1 MAATRAEVGAAP
13 TGERL
18 ARAAEQLLRFAGDG
32 RVAVALLVAVGLAN
46 AVAAFL
52 PGGARI
58 LEGLPY
64 AILLG
69 AVALSGVAAVALRAP
84 AAWREWQ
91 RPGPVQR
98 GCGRAGGGRCRRRS
112 QRCSWPRWRAPGYR
126 ARLESGHG
134 GRWAVHGVRRG
145 WSRFAGLL
153 SHLALVAIVLGV
165 AIGAAFGSETVFTLL
180 PGDQALLDTPEP
192 GFSAAVRLDAFDAEF
207 GADARPRRIDTHVT
221 FLREGAPVREAVLR
235 VNEPGDFDGYLV
247 HPWTYGPAARIRI
260 TTLDGSA
267 LLDAPV
273 PLEGVRDGL
282 PVGST
287 ELPSVGMV
295 VGLALT
301 DPATSE
307 LGVSVLDGS
316 GLVDAARLRP
326 GERPGIGDLEVSFD
340 RFDAWVTLLSRSDP
354 GMALLF
360 GGAALLATTL
370 AIAFWLPRRRVSI
383 RPLPTGGARI
393 VLRGERFDRPTD
405 EIARLTERLGGARMT
420 TVLDVWRA
428 VDPEAHLVSGSLE
441 RLARPVRGIAR
452 TRAAAPHLPPSA
464 DGQLLLADAAVIAD
478 HRDRRAARRTARGRA
493 RAGRGLALRR
503 SAPGARVRRRPD
515 AGAGR
520 RGNGLRACRVGR
532 CVPRRRAR
540 VARRPRRRPAAGR
553 RGGGARGSATCRPGR
568 RRCRSSAPRRG
579 GHRRQGAR
587 LAQSAAGGAGARDAI
602 RGRPWPPSRRSVPH
616 PAARR
621 GARAM
626 DSGSWSAR
634 LDRRR
639 RHGSSTTF
647 RSRRSTRSRSTRW
660 P

>member
-1 MAATRAEVGAAP
+1 MAATRADVGAAP

-18 ARAAEQLLRFAGDG
+18 ARAAEQLLRIAGDG
-32 RVAVALLVAVGLAN
+32 RIAVALLVAVGLAN

-58 LEGLPY
+58 LDGLPY

-69 AVALSGVAAVALRAP
+69 TVALSGVAAVALRAP

-91 RPGPVQR
+91 RPGPVQ
-98 GCGRAGGGRCRRRS
+98 AGAGALEAALPAAEPEVLLAALARS
-112 QRCSWPRWRAPGYR
+112 GYR

-221 FLREGAPVREAVLR
+221 FLRDGAPVREAVLR

-247 HPWTYGPAARIRI
+247 HPWTYGPAARIRV

-273 PLEGVRDGL
+273 PLEGIRDGL

-316 GLVDAARLRP
+316 GLVDGARLHP
-326 GERPGIGDLEVSFD
+326 GETARLGDLEVSFE

-360 GGAALLATTL
+360 GGAALLVTTL

-383 RPLPTGGARI
+383 RPLPAGGARI

-405 EIARLTERLGGARMT
+405 EIARLTERLGGA
-420 TVLDVWRA
+420 
-428 VDPEAHLVSGSLE
+428 G
-441 RLARPVRGIAR
+441 
-452 TRAAAPHLPPSA
+452 
-464 DGQLLLADAAVIAD
+464 
-478 HRDRRAARRTARGRA
+478 
-493 RAGRGLALRR
+493 
-503 SAPGARVRRRPD
+503 
-515 AGAGR
+515 
-520 RGNGLRACRVGR
+520 
-532 CVPRRRAR
+532 
-540 VARRPRRRPAAGR
+540 
-553 RGGGARGSATCRPGR
+553 
-568 RRCRSSAPRRG
+568 
-579 GHRRQGAR
+579 
-587 LAQSAAGGAGARDAI
+587 
-602 RGRPWPPSRRSVPH
+602 
-616 PAARR
+616 
-621 GARAM
+621 
-626 DSGSWSAR
+626 
-634 LDRRR
+634 
-639 RHGSSTTF
+639 
-647 RSRRSTRSRSTRW
+647 
-660 P
+660 

>member
-1 MAATRAEVGAAP
+1 MAATRADVGAAP

-18 ARAAEQLLRFAGDG
+18 ARAAEQLLRIAGDG
-32 RVAVALLVAVGLAN
+32 RIAVALLVAVGLAN

-58 LEGLPY
+58 LDGLPY

-69 AVALSGVAAVALRAP
+69 TVALSGVAAVALRAP

-91 RPGPVQR
+91 RPGPVQ
-98 GCGRAGGGRCRRRS
+98 AGAGALEAALPAAEPEVLLAALARS
-112 QRCSWPRWRAPGYR
+112 GYR

-145 WSRFAGLL
+145 WSRFAGLI
-153 SHLALVAIVLGV
+153 SHVALVAIVLGV

-207 GADARPRRIDTHVT
+207 GADARPRGIDTHVT
-221 FLREGAPVREAVLR
+221 FLRDGAPVREAVLR

-247 HPWTYGPAARIRI
+247 HPWTYGPAARIRV

-273 PLEGVRDGL
+273 PLEGIRDGL

-316 GLVDAARLRP
+316 GLVDGARLHP
-326 GERPGIGDLEVSFD
+326 GETARLGDLDVSFE

-360 GGAALLATTL
+360 GGAALLVTTL

-383 RPLPTGGARI
+383 RPLPAGGARI

-405 EIARLTERLGGARMT
+405 EIARLTERLGGA
-420 TVLDVWRA
+420 
-428 VDPEAHLVSGSLE
+428 G
-441 RLARPVRGIAR
+441 
-452 TRAAAPHLPPSA
+452 
-464 DGQLLLADAAVIAD
+464 
-478 HRDRRAARRTARGRA
+478 
-493 RAGRGLALRR
+493 
-503 SAPGARVRRRPD
+503 
-515 AGAGR
+515 
-520 RGNGLRACRVGR
+520 
-532 CVPRRRAR
+532 
-540 VARRPRRRPAAGR
+540 
-553 RGGGARGSATCRPGR
+553 
-568 RRCRSSAPRRG
+568 
-579 GHRRQGAR
+579 
-587 LAQSAAGGAGARDAI
+587 
-602 RGRPWPPSRRSVPH
+602 
-616 PAARR
+616 
-621 GARAM
+621 
-626 DSGSWSAR
+626 
-634 LDRRR
+634 
-639 RHGSSTTF
+639 
-647 RSRRSTRSRSTRW
+647 
-660 P
+660 